1 MNTHCVSHPR
11 PDFLRQNWM
20 ILNGNWSFDFDDHDE
35 GEVKEWFNLPYL
47 KQKIEVPFVYQSEAS
62 GIEDKN
68 FHPILWYQRTF
79 KIPEDFKKSNI
90 ILHFGAVD
98 YLAKVWLN
106 GTFIGEHEG
115 GYTPFHFD
123 ITPHVKRNE
132 ENNLVV
138 KVIDHKD
145 PCQPRGKQ
153 YWEEYNEMCWYQPSS
168 GIWQSVWLENTGST
182 RMDYVKITPD
192 LDNRLAI
199 FEIFLEGEILENYEI
214 KIALSHKNSL
224 PPRKKYF
231 YHDFVEK
238 STNEKD
244 TPFQIVSYTLN
255 SNPARIAISFK
266 EKEYIKDIHYWS
278 PENPHL
284 IEAEISLY
292 ANDQLSDK
300 VTTYFGMRKIE
311 LKGDEI
317 YLNNQPYYQKLI
329 LDQGY
334 WPDTHLTPP
343 SDEAIKADIEYAKM
357 MGFNGARK
365 HQKIED
371 PRYYYWAD
379 ILGFLV
385 WGELP
390 SAYDYNDKS
399 IKNLSRDMHEFIRRD
414 YNHPSIITW
423 VPLNESWGV
432 RNIYYDKSQQAFA
445 ASLYYQIK
453 ALDQTRLISN
463 NDGWEIVNQT
473 DIYGLHDYTA
483 YSENLSENYE
493 SKEKLMT
500 HHSQYRPSLALGHK
514 YQNKPLLIT
523 EYGGIAF
530 QDEADQSWGYFGKVK
545 SKEEFLER
553 FRNITLGFRKIP
565 YIRGYCY
572 TQLTDVYQEK
582 NGLLTMDRKFKI
594 EPELIKKIIEK

>member
-1 MNTHCVSHPR
+1 
-11 PDFLRQNWM
+11 
-20 ILNGNWSFDFDDHDE
+20 
-35 GEVKEWFNLPYL
+35 
-47 KQKIEVPFVYQSEAS
+47 
-62 GIEDKN
+62 
-68 FHPILWYQRTF
+68 
-79 KIPEDFKKSNI
+79 
-90 ILHFGAVD
+90 
-98 YLAKVWLN
+98 
-106 GTFIGEHEG
+106 
-115 GYTPFHFD
+115 
-123 ITPHVKRNE
+123 
-132 ENNLVV
+132 
-138 KVIDHKD
+138 
-145 PCQPRGKQ
+145 
-153 YWEEYNEMCWYQPSS
+153 
-168 GIWQSVWLENTGST
+168 
-182 RMDYVKITPD
+182 
-192 LDNRLAI
+192 
-199 FEIFLEGEILENYEI
+199 
-214 KIALSHKNSL
+214 
-224 PPRKKYF
+224 
-231 YHDFVEK
+231 
-238 STNEKD
+238 
-244 TPFQIVSYTLN
+244 
-255 SNPARIAISFK
+255 
-266 EKEYIKDIHYWS
+266 
-278 PENPHL
+278 
-284 IEAEISLY
+284 
-292 ANDQLSDK
+292 
-300 VTTYFGMRKIE
+300 
-311 LKGDEI
+311 
-317 YLNNQPYYQKLI
+317 
-329 LDQGY
+329 
-334 WPDTHLTPP
+334 
-343 SDEAIKADIEYAKM
+343 M

-530 QDEADQSWGYFGKVK
+530 QDEADQSWGYFGRSKI
-545 SKEEFLER
+545 KEEFLED
-553 FRNITLGFRKIP
+553 FVTLP
-565 YIRGYCY
+565 
-572 TQLTDVYQEK
+572 
-582 NGLLTMDRKFKI
+582 
-594 EPELIKKIIEK
+594 

>member
-1 MNTHCVSHPR
+1 
-11 PDFLRQNWM
+11 
-20 ILNGNWSFDFDDHDE
+20 
-35 GEVKEWFNLPYL
+35 
-47 KQKIEVPFVYQSEAS
+47 
-62 GIEDKN
+62 
-68 FHPILWYQRTF
+68 
-79 KIPEDFKKSNI
+79 
-90 ILHFGAVD
+90 
-98 YLAKVWLN
+98 
-106 GTFIGEHEG
+106 
-115 GYTPFHFD
+115 
-123 ITPHVKRNE
+123 
-132 ENNLVV
+132 
-138 KVIDHKD
+138 
-145 PCQPRGKQ
+145 
-153 YWEEYNEMCWYQPSS
+153 
-168 GIWQSVWLENTGST
+168 
-182 RMDYVKITPD
+182 
-192 LDNRLAI
+192 
-199 FEIFLEGEILENYEI
+199 
-214 KIALSHKNSL
+214 
-224 PPRKKYF
+224 
-231 YHDFVEK
+231 
-238 STNEKD
+238 
-244 TPFQIVSYTLN
+244 
-255 SNPARIAISFK
+255 
-266 EKEYIKDIHYWS
+266 
-278 PENPHL
+278 
-284 IEAEISLY
+284 
-292 ANDQLSDK
+292 
-300 VTTYFGMRKIE
+300 
-311 LKGDEI
+311 
-317 YLNNQPYYQKLI
+317 
-329 LDQGY
+329 
-334 WPDTHLTPP
+334 
-343 SDEAIKADIEYAKM
+343 
-357 MGFNGARK
+357 
-365 HQKIED
+365 
-371 PRYYYWAD
+371 
-379 ILGFLV
+379 
-385 WGELP
+385 
-390 SAYDYNDKS
+390 
-399 IKNLSRDMHEFIRRD
+399 MHEFIRRD